1 MAGAGRRPWWQLACS
16 AGLQMCRIQELL
28 HPCSFHLGFKDKPGK
43 PGHIVPQHCATWG
56 PNGTTPSE
64 VMGVKVVGDSRVV
77 QQKQQ
82 KAVSQE
88 KPVHSLRKQQGTETG
103 LHITF

>member
-1 MAGAGRRPWWQLACS
+1 MQCWFADVQDPRIIASLQL
-16 AGLQMCRIQELL
+16 
-28 HPCSFHLGFKDKPGK
+28 PPGFQRQAWEGK
-43 PGHIVPQHCATWG
+43 PGHIVPQRCATWS

-64 VMGVKVVGDSRVV
+64 VVEVKVVGDSRMV

-82 KAVSQE
+82 HAVGQE
-88 KPVHSLRKQQGTETG
+88 KPVHSLRKQQGTDTG